1 MFYFL
6 RLGLSI
12 LWVKPITSE
21 TKPVTHSIFTA
32 CVKAAAAVSLWK
44 YSSSNLC
51 HYNFLLIFRALFTQH
66 RNIVLLQHVY
76 LCYKAPAIQL
86 PTRLSCRSR
95 RHSAFICHQHIV
107 QPQPEGSQGCW
118 WWESSSH
125 WVNLSDSS
133 ASGVDDAVGTKQ
145 TTHNLNH
152 RLSTSMWC
160 GDSRWRS
167 VSDRREPATVT
178 GAAVHTDIMNTTT
191 TTTTT
196 PRLTASFQD
205 NLGKPV
211 PQT

>member
-21 TKPVTHSIFTA
+21 TKTVTHTIFIA

-51 HYNFLLIFRALFTQH
+51 HYNFLLIFRALCTQH

-76 LCYKAPAIQL
+76 LCYKAPAIQS

-95 RHSAFICHQHIV
+95 RHSAIICHQHIV
-107 QPQPEGSQGCW
+107 QPQPEGSQGGW

-133 ASGVDDAVGTKQ
+133 ASGADDAVGTKQ
-145 TTHNLNH
+145 IYTRPKPSPVHQH
-152 RLSTSMWC
+152 VMW
-160 GDSRWRS
+160 GLTLTKRQWQTGNSNGN
-167 VSDRREPATVT
+167 RRCCTNRYHEYYYYYYY
-178 GAAVHTDIMNTTT
+178 
-191 TTTTT
+191 T
-196 PRLTASFQD
+196 PFNGLFPGQP
-205 NLGKPV
+205 G
-211 PQT
+211 